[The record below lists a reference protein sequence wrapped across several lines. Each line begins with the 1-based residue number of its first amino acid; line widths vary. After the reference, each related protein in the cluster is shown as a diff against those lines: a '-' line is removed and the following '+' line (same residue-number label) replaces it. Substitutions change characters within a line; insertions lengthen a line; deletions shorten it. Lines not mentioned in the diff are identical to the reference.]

1 MGAGPQPQ
9 LPNQAPSWLLGS
21 SFPGRIH
28 MARSRTGPT
37 SPHPAQHPSSPTP
50 HMPCAIPLR
59 DLTASFLPGQ
69 SPAQRTE
76 EGASGGSWSPHRHWA
91 WHGWH
96 ELSAEVA
103 LSPPQGPRDLVG
115 GTFLGAVQGRGL
127 ASIFTWD
134 QEGSSSEPTPGTLGA
149 PLPPPGSCPHSH
161 WPGRGLGP
169 CSTELGAGHSQASL
183 APCHSSS
190 GG

>member
-1 MGAGPQPQ
+1 MEAGPQPQ

-91 WHGWH
+91 WHACWGGDGMSCLLRWPRAH
-96 ELSAEVA
+96 LKDPETWQVAPFWGLSRDEAWPVSSPGIRRA
-103 LSPPQGPRDLVG
+103 PPQNPPQGRWVHPFPLQDPVL
-115 GTFLGAVQGRGL
+115 TATGR
-127 ASIFTWD
+127 
-134 QEGSSSEPTPGTLGA
+134 EGV
-149 PLPPPGSCPHSH
+149 
-161 WPGRGLGP
+161 
-169 CSTELGAGHSQASL
+169 L
-183 APCHSSS
+183 APAPQN
-190 GG
+190 